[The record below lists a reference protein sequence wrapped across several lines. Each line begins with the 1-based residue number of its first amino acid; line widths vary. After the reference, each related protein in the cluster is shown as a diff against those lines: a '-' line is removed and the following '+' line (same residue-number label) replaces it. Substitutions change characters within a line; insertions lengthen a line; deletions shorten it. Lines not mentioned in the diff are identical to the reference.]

1 MGANPWHYFTPY
13 RADLSEA
20 LHHLREQEFRA
31 GRYGSEYCF
40 SQTISALKQSIGVDL
55 PSIPEELM
63 RVANQA
69 KPSADELIEE
79 YGSLQAAI
87 EAVLEECASDGTQS
101 ILDMEVISNE
111 PEISSVCPLS
121 EPELQE
127 IFQTSKP
134 TRLMIEAILLN
145 EFEIEDWE
153 PWEIFWESI
162 GRGEGRYI
170 VAYEGESPTEIF
182 FAGYSFD

>member
-1 MGANPWHYFTPY
+1 MGADPWHYFTPY
-13 RADLSEA
+13 RADLNEA
-20 LHHLREQEFRA
+20 LHNLREQEFRA

-40 SQTISALKQSIGVDL
+40 NQTISALQQSIGVDL
-55 PSIPEELM
+55 PSIPEELV
-63 RVANQA
+63 RVANQT

-87 EAVLEECASDGTQS
+87 EAVLERSAPDGTQS

-111 PEISSVCPLS
+111 SAISSVCPLT
-121 EPELQE
+121 ETELQE
-127 IFQTSKP
+127 IFQTVRP
-134 TRLMIEAILLN
+134 TREMIETILLN

-153 PWEIFWESI
+153 PWEMFWESI

-170 VAYEGESPTEIF
+170 IAYDGESPAEIF
-182 FAGYSFD
+182 FAGYSCD